1 MCPGSPLP
9 GQHAYSLFSCLRDG
23 NNSRHSRIPT
33 CHICPNSVHDRFSFG
48 KSGKGFAMFRVL
60 LVVDASLLPLPS
72 TALDILYYGVTGIY
86 VLWCHTSFASVTCKG
101 IYTLAAYMVVVGP
114 DLAFSRERNAT
125 IHLFISLHA
134 KPALPLIS
142 RYVTHSARRALCGA
156 SSAIDPESLLS
167 LSEASLKMT
176 ATKHPLINHAAF
188 SRP

>member
-1 MCPGSPLP
+1 MSIPQFASFSPCRHRHISHLGIHVLNRHSFCSVYNHSIWARLRNPTEPLICTLYSPLP
-9 GQHAYSLFSCLRDG
+9 S
-23 NNSRHSRIPT
+23 
-33 CHICPNSVHDRFSFG
+33 
-48 KSGKGFAMFRVL
+48 
-60 LVVDASLLPLPS
+60 S
-72 TALDILYYGVTGIY
+72 TLGILYCGVTGIY
-86 VLWCHTSFASVTCKG
+86 ALWCHASFASVTCKG

-114 DLAFSRERNAT
+114 VLAFSRERNAT

-134 KPALPLIS
+134 NPARPLIS
-142 RYVTHSARRALCGA
+142 RYVTHSARRALCEA